1 MRADRIASI
10 VFMLTAVVFWS
21 QTGDLRYDGRI
32 FPRFVIVFFLIL
44 SAIMFGRTFIAKR
57 AEERRI
63 MPEHVGYI
71 IASIVVVFVWVYLL
85 SRTGFIISSVA
96 MLTLLT
102 AILDLE
108 RPTFSRIMS
117 SLAIYALMVFT
128 FWFIFHKFLLVPL
141 PTGYLI

>member
-21 QTGDLRYDGRI
+21 QTGDLRFEGRI

-44 SAIMFGRTFIAKR
+44 SAIMFGRTFIAKEAKR
-57 AEERRI
+57 KSI

-71 IASIVVVFVWVYLL
+71 IACIVVAFVWVYLL
-85 SRTGFIISSVA
+85 SRTGFIITSVP

-108 RPTFSRIMS
+108 RPSFRRTMS

-128 FWFIFHKFLLVPL
+128 FWLIFHKALLVPL
-141 PTGYLI
+141 PTGYLM